1 MSEEQYHG
9 EKYEKEEEKSEKE
22 HGKEYEKEEKGNW
35 EEKWHRDPLSAARWA
50 IILIW
55 AGIALLA
62 NQLPFVAQ
70 IEWLDGWGL
79 AFAGAGVIVLMEAV
93 VRVLVPAYRRPI
105 GGILI
110 LAAVFLGIGLG
121 NLFGWG
127 VTWPFI
133 LIAIGTG
140 LLLRGFMRRK

>member
-1 MSEEQYHG
+1 MSEQPEERYG

-22 HGKEYEKEEKGNW
+22 YGKEEKGNW

-62 NQLPFVAQ
+62 NQLPFMAK
-70 IEWLDGWGL
+70 IDWLDGWAL
-79 AFAGAGVIVLMEAV
+79 AFAGAGVIILMEAV

-105 GGILI
+105 SGTLV

-121 NLFGWG
+121 GLFGWE
-127 VTWPFI
+127 VTGAFI

-140 LLLRGFMRRK
+140 MLLRSFMRRK

>member
-1 MSEEQYHG
+1 MSEQSEERYG
-9 EKYEKEEEKSEKE
+9 EKYEKEEEKSD
-22 HGKEYEKEEKGNW
+22 KEYGKEEKGNW
-35 EEKWHRDPLSAARWA
+35 EEKWHRDPLSAARWG
-50 IILIW
+50 IIFVW

-62 NQLPFVAQ
+62 DQLPFMAA
-70 IEWLDGWGL
+70 IGWLDGWAL
-79 AFAGAGVIVLMEAV
+79 AFAGAGVIILMESI

-105 GGILI
+105 GGILV

-121 NLFGWG
+121 GLFGWE
-127 VTWPFI
+127 VTGAFM